1 MRHLCREGASKIWS
15 NYDDKNTR
23 LYPIKNSPR
32 KFKKKGVK
40 FFDVRTFAEY
50 AKKKF
55 KSTYWT
61 MDYRNGKEKQ
71 KNKIGF
77 R

>member
-1 MRHLCREGASKIWS
+1 
-15 NYDDKNTR
+15 
-23 LYPIKNSPR
+23 
-32 KFKKKGVK
+32 VK

-50 AKKKF
+50 TEKKF

-77 R
+77 RWLRFFFLLSWWGWSSRQPHPICTIV

>member
-1 MRHLCREGASKIWS
+1 MIRPE
-15 NYDDKNTR
+15 
-23 LYPIKNSPR
+23 NS
-32 KFKKKGVK
+32 KKGVK

-50 AKKKF
+50 TEKKF

>member
-1 MRHLCREGASKIWS
+1 MQ
-15 NYDDKNTR
+15 
-23 LYPIKNSPR
+23 
-32 KFKKKGVK
+32 KKGVK